1 MIKLTGWRRR
11 GALRSA
17 RPSSQSLAPSTSCRS
32 LQIAFK
38 TDHSVHCSHEIS
50 MESVIHLL
58 PRTKDP
64 SCLFEPK
71 IALFGFDGGLP
82 MLSIRY
88 CAIYILSSGTVQNIL
103 KRRLGKAELPLL
115 DVSQ

>member
-1 MIKLTGWRRR
+1 MQWHLYFLIFL
-11 GALRSA
+11 SIFVN
-17 RPSSQSLAPSTSCRS
+17 TSN
-32 LQIAFK
+32 K
-38 TDHSVHCSHEIS
+38 YYKKN
-50 MESVIHLL
+50 LL

-88 CAIYILSSGTVQNIL
+88 CAINITKSVKGKSTAGYISTKSSG
-103 KRRLGKAELPLL
+103 KADLPLL